1 MKRFI
6 LAEKDKQAEAYAKA
20 LGSYQERKGVYHLTS
35 SYLPGEL
42 HIYAPEGHLFEYME
56 PEDNWD
62 LAHLPLVDVP
72 FQMTL
77 AKGKKK
83 RFETIYREVQWADEV
98 IIATDADREGER
110 IAYSI
115 LTRIPGGKD
124 KITSRLWGQSLSA
137 EGIQANFQALRDP
150 RETYNYYLEAEA
162 RAQSD
167 WLVGMNLSPLVTLTL
182 QEQQRLARGKGTSLS
197 VGRVQTALVRVVVE
211 NDTRIKNFQP
221 QSYWRLF
228 FEDKGYQLDF
238 VGTETFDSSE
248 EALMTAR
255 QLGNR
260 LEVVEIADA
269 DHQKLAPQLFKTSSL
284 QWYCASQLKID
295 TKTSEEILESL
306 YLKGFISYPRTGS
319 AYITEGEFSYL
330 KYLVSD
336 YQGLVSR
343 VFEVEN
349 DQPRD
354 LYVDAEQLDSEG
366 HYAIIPTE
374 TLPNLFQLDRQ
385 ERLIYEAIVKRTLL
399 MFAGDYLYQTQTVT
413 LASQDFAFN
422 VKGRRNLSLGWTELA
437 DRPPRKDVL
446 LPPFAVGQ
454 VLEGQFGVKEQ
465 FTKPPKRL
473 TEAQLFGQV
482 FDYYGLGTPATRTD
496 IFQKILKRGYVKQ
509 DKKTGQLFPERKA
522 YLLIDFMYDNEFS
535 NPETTGDWEDFLKQ
549 IGQGQLNPR
558 DFVEAI
564 KDKVKTQVETVKEEG
579 HF

>member
-62 LAHLPLVDVP
+62 LAQLPLVDVP

-115 LTRIPGGKD
+115 LSRIPGGKD

-137 EGIQANFQALRDP
+137 EGIQGNFQALRDP

-182 QEQQRLARGKGTSLS
+182 QKQQRLARGKGTSLS

-228 FEDKGYQLDF
+228 FEDKGYQLGF

-319 AYITEGEFSYL
+319 AYITE
-330 KYLVSD
+330 
-336 YQGLVSR
+336 
-343 VFEVEN
+343 
-349 DQPRD
+349 
-354 LYVDAEQLDSEG
+354 
-366 HYAIIPTE
+366 
-374 TLPNLFQLDRQ
+374 
-385 ERLIYEAIVKRTLL
+385 
-399 MFAGDYLYQTQTVT
+399 
-413 LASQDFAFN
+413 
-422 VKGRRNLSLGWTELA
+422 
-437 DRPPRKDVL
+437 
-446 LPPFAVGQ
+446 
-454 VLEGQFGVKEQ
+454 
-465 FTKPPKRL
+465 
-473 TEAQLFGQV
+473 AQLFGQV
-482 FDYYGLGTPATRTD
+482 FDYYGLGTPATRAD

>member
-62 LAHLPLVDVP
+62 LAQLPLVDVP

-115 LTRIPGGKD
+115 LSRIPGGKD

-182 QEQQRLARGKGTSLS
+182 QKQQRLARGKGTSLS

-228 FEDKGYQLDF
+228 
-238 VGTETFDSSE
+238 
-248 EALMTAR
+248 
-255 QLGNR
+255 
-260 LEVVEIADA
+260 
-269 DHQKLAPQLFKTSSL
+269 
-284 QWYCASQLKID
+284 
-295 TKTSEEILESL
+295 
-306 YLKGFISYPRTGS
+306 
-319 AYITEGEFSYL
+319 
-330 KYLVSD
+330 
-336 YQGLVSR
+336 
-343 VFEVEN
+343 
-349 DQPRD
+349 
-354 LYVDAEQLDSEG
+354 
-366 HYAIIPTE
+366 
-374 TLPNLFQLDRQ
+374 
-385 ERLIYEAIVKRTLL
+385 
-399 MFAGDYLYQTQTVT
+399 
-413 LASQDFAFN
+413 
-422 VKGRRNLSLGWTELA
+422 
-437 DRPPRKDVL
+437 
-446 LPPFAVGQ
+446 
-454 VLEGQFGVKEQ
+454 
-465 FTKPPKRL
+465 
-473 TEAQLFGQV
+473 